1 MQAYTPATGTP
12 TATPSPSLAI
22 QPIPDAA
29 HYFEFRGCD
38 STASHI
44 FDMKDPSVN
53 ATIVNGPGECSS
65 DGLRLTQGK
74 WMDVTPFEFGGDF
87 TVEIVF
93 RYNDLAVYAA
103 PLSFGDNLDGQAT
116 LTANGIHLGTGP
128 SNTGIVCGGA
138 CLTHRQFTDSRLPSL
153 RTYTLISLRKYA

>member
-29 HYFEFRGCD
+29 HYFEFRGCN

-53 ATIVNGPGECSS
+53 ATIINGPGNCSS
-65 DGLRLTQGK
+65 NGLSIVEGM

-87 TVEIVF
+87 TVEIVY
-93 RYNDLAVYAA
+93 RPEKLGAYA
-103 PLSFGDNLDGQAT
+103 PVLSFSDNLNGLTSAT
-116 LTANGIHLGTGP
+116 DNGMYFGASSASTG
-128 SNTGIVCGGA
+128 VVFGGA
-138 CLTHRQFTDSRLPSL
+138 YSIQRQFTDSRLPSL
-153 RTYTLISLRKYA
+153 RIYTLIPLRKYA